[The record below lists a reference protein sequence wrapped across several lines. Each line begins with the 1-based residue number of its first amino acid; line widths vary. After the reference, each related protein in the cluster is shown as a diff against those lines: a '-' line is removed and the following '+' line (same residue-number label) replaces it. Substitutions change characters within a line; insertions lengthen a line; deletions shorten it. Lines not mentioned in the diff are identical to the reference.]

1 MVGSFPSFP
10 GVGTDFGEQFINTVA
25 SQSIR
30 RLFSSSAAVDI
41 AIRCSP
47 SSKLLQGNIDSVKM
61 TGRDLVIRNQF
72 EVSEM
77 TFETDT
83 IALDFSSVLKGKIQL
98 KQPTQAI
105 AQVTLSESGINR
117 AFQADLVKK
126 RLFQVQGN
134 GDHQA
139 VTTGSLT
146 FSDIQL
152 NLFNGNRLEIRA
164 MANSDVNAETR
175 TAATSIP
182 IALSTSV
189 SLERRRKL
197 VFENIQPL
205 TDTIPAEHQAASQEL
220 TQIFAEILNNMVD
233 LERFDLD
240 GIDLRMNRV
249 EVQGQ
254 SLVLS
259 GYAQINHFPGMGAQN

>member
-1 MVGSFPSFP
+1 MVGSFPGFP

-77 TFETDT
+77 SFETDM
-83 IALDFSSVLKGKIQL
+83 IALDFRSVLQGKISL

-126 RLFQVQGN
+126 RLFQVNSNGN
-134 GDHQA
+134 HPSVPA
-139 VTTGSLT
+139 GSLT

-152 NLFNGNRLEIRA
+152 SLLGGNRLEIRA
-164 MANSDVNAETR
+164 TANCGASETEA
-175 TAATSIP
+175 TAVTIP

-189 SLERRRKL
+189 ALERRRKL

-205 TDTIPAEHQAASQEL
+205 ADSVPPEHQAASQEL
-220 TQIFAEILNNMVD
+220 TQTFAEILNNMVD

-254 SLVLS
+254 SLILS
-259 GYAQINHFPGMGAQN
+259 GYAQINHFPGMGEQN

>member
-1 MVGSFPSFP
+1 MVGSFPGFP

-77 TFETDT
+77 SFETDT
-83 IALDFSSVLKGKIQL
+83 IALDFRSVLQGKISL

-126 RLFQVQGN
+126 RLFQANSNGN
-134 GDHQA
+134 HPSVPA
-139 VTTGSLT
+139 GSLT

-152 NLFNGNRLEIRA
+152 SLLGGNRLEIRA
-164 MANSDVNAETR
+164 TANCGASETEA
-175 TAATSIP
+175 TAVTIP

-189 SLERRRKL
+189 ALERRRKL

-205 TDTIPAEHQAASQEL
+205 ADSVPPEHQAASQEL
-220 TQIFAEILNNMVD
+220 TQTFAEILNNMVD

-254 SLVLS
+254 SLILS
-259 GYAQINHFPGMGAQN
+259 GYAQINHFPGMGEQN